1 MCYDMFISSKIYS
14 LQNGIAQNRV
24 VSFLFLI
31 EIEIYLEYMFSLPEY
46 SNLIYNTLTASNEN
60 TVTSIL
66 KMVFLK
72 QTPTYQ

>member
-1 MCYDMFISSKIYS
+1 MFISSKIYS

-72 QTPTYQ
+72 QTLTYQ

>member
-1 MCYDMFISSKIYS
+1 M
-14 LQNGIAQNRV
+14 
-24 VSFLFLI
+24 
-31 EIEIYLEYMFSLPEY
+31 
-46 SNLIYNTLTASNEN
+46 IYNTLTASNEN